1 MNNTSAITT
10 GGVAISTATLMPA
23 VEWALGLIFHV
34 PVPAS
39 VSSLIAGA
47 IVAGAHAALNVASA
61 KAAAKS
67 DAAPS
72 SAPTAGQ

>member
-1 MNNTSAITT
+1 MNKTSAITT

-47 IVAGAHAALNVASA
+47 LVAGAHAAMNIASA
-61 KAAAKS
+61 KAAVKS
-67 DAAPS
+67 ES
-72 SAPTAGQ
+72 AGQ

>member
-34 PVPAS
+34 PVRPAFHP
-39 VSSLIAGA
+39 SSQ
-47 IVAGAHAALNVASA
+47 
-61 KAAAKS
+61 
-67 DAAPS
+67 APS
-72 SAPTAGQ
+72 LPVRMRR

>member
-67 DAAPS
+67 AAPAQAS
-72 SAPTAGQ
+72 TAGQ